1 MKFLKSL
8 FIKIIYIFYD
18 CIVINMKKIITCIG
32 IRPDIIRLSNI
43 IKNLDLHFEN
53 IIVDS
58 GQHYDYNL
66 NRLFYEQLGVRKS
79 NYNLNV
85 KSGTHAHQV
94 GMLMIEFEKVLL
106 EEKPDFVI
114 VLGDNN
120 SSLGFALATSK
131 LNIPLVHI
139 EAGMRSK
146 NWLMPEEKNRIII
159 DHLAELNIC
168 YLPEHKQNLIREG
181 LNPRRSWVVGN
192 PIIEV
197 VKSVKINFKQDLP
210 FYLVTCHRAE
220 NTENNEN
227 IRTILKFLEVLY
239 KKKKIEIKFILM
251 PKTKN
256 MMEKYGLILPNGI
269 NPISPQGFIEF
280 LGMEKEAELVI
291 TDSGTVV
298 EECAILGTPCI
309 TIRES
314 TERIDLIELGVNI
327 LSGMDIDQMM
337 SAIEIALSRKIDP
350 VTHYGEKISDKICNI
365 LIGNSLNFHRFQDR

>member
-1 MKFLKSL
+1 MR
-8 FIKIIYIFYD
+8 
-18 CIVINMKKIITCIG
+18 KIITCIG
-32 IRPDIIRLSNI
+32 IRPDIIRLSLI
-43 IKNLDLHFEN
+43 IKKLDKYFKN
-53 IIVDS
+53 ILVDS

-66 NRLFYEQLGVRKS
+66 NKVFYDQLGVRIPD
-79 NYNLNV
+79 YNLDI
-85 KSGTHAHQV
+85 KSGSHATQV
-94 GMLMIEFEKVLL
+94 GKLMIEFEKVLIK
-106 EEKPDFVI
+106 EKPEFVL

-159 DHLAELNIC
+159 DHIADMNIC
-168 YLPEHKQNLIREG
+168 YLPEHKENLLREG
-181 LNPRRSWVVGN
+181 LNPRKIWVVGN

-197 VKSVKINFKQDLP
+197 VKAVEPKFRKEGP

-220 NTENNEN
+220 NVENPEHLE
-227 IRTILKFLEVLY
+227 IILKFLEELY
-239 KKKKIEIKFILM
+239 KKKKIEIKFIVM

-256 MMEKYGLILPNGI
+256 MMEKYNLDFQEGI
-269 NPISPQGFIEF
+269 KPIEPLGFPEF

-298 EECAILGTPCI
+298 EECAILGTPCL

-314 TERIDLIELGVNI
+314 TERIDLIELGVNT
-327 LSGMDIDQMM
+327 LTGMDLDQMLN
-337 SAIEIALSRKIDP
+337 SAELALKREVKP
-350 VTHYGEKISDKICNI
+350 VTHYGENIANKICNI
-365 LIGNSLNFHRFQDR
+365 LIGNSLNFNKNRDR